1 MWWCGSFCMTRRPF
15 YTLLLGW
22 VLVLVWGDANARPP
36 LVPVED
42 MVPVELATVGLDS
55 ASGAPVV
62 LLREPRG
69 GDVVLIHI
77 GSGEALA
84 ILLGLQGIS
93 LPRPM
98 THDLLVGLIES
109 VGARLERVMVDPL
122 EDSTYLAV
130 LELRLEDRDEPV
142 YVDSR
147 PSDALALAVRTGAP
161 ILVAPAVLVSTR
173 GQEYRELPGADPA
186 PVTALGITVGGI
198 TEDLRE
204 ALGLPPDPGV
214 LISRTTG
221 DAAEKGLLPG
231 AVILEINGE
240 APDSPMHFLELIRA
254 TELEQRAR
262 LRVWQEGE
270 ILDLELSTDVP
281 AAPVSRP
288 REGMRV

>member
-1 MWWCGSFCMTRRPF
+1 MWWCDNFCMTRRPL

-22 VLVLVWGDANARPP
+22 VLVLVGGDAIARSPSMP
-36 LVPVED
+36 AED

-77 GSGEALA
+77 GSSEALA

-109 VGARLERVMVDPL
+109 MGARLERVMVDAL
-122 EDSTYLAV
+122 ENSTYLAV

-147 PSDALALAVRTGAP
+147 PSDALALSVRTGAP
-161 ILVAPAVLVSTR
+161 ILVAPAVLVSIR

-204 ALGLPPDPGV
+204 ALGLPPEPGV

-221 DAAEKGLLPG
+221 EAAEKGLLPG

-240 APDSPMHFLELIRA
+240 TPDSPMHFLELIRA

-288 REGMRV
+288 RDGMRV